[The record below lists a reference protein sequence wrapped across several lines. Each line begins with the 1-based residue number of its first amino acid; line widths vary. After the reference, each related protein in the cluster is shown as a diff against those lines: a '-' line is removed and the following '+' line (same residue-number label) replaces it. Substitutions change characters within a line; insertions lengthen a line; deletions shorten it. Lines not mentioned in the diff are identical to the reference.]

1 MSRTPRSR
9 TLETLGRL
17 VRVYRDAAGI
27 TQKELAKTLDYT
39 NGWLSNVET
48 GQLRPRAEQV
58 RLLEQA
64 LNLPSG
70 ALMAVYEQLDGE
82 SLPGWMRDW
91 IPEEGRADVLRWVE
105 LSIIPGLLQTEDY
118 ARAVLGGNESAVAAR
133 MERQRILS
141 RDRPPTLHFVLDELV
156 LLHEIGDAKVMH
168 AQLEHL
174 VDSVSPKRLTLQV
187 VRSTRNPHSM
197 GPFIIAAVDGG
208 EVAYV
213 ETAVRGIVTSSR
225 DDIADLLA
233 TWEAIRTFALP
244 QQESI
249 EFIQRTAEERWT

>member
-1 MSRTPRSR
+1 MGKVPRSR
-9 TLETLGRL
+9 TLVTFGRL
-17 VRVYRDAAGI
+17 VRIYRDAAGL

-39 NGWLSNVET
+39 NGWVSNVET
-48 GQLRPRAEQV
+48 GQLRPRVEQV

-64 LNLPSG
+64 LNLPPG

-91 IPEEGRADVLRWVE
+91 IPEESRADVLRWVE
-105 LSIIPGLLQTEDY
+105 LSIVPGLLQTEDY
-118 ARAVLGGNESAVAAR
+118 ARAILGGSESAVAAR
-133 MERQRILS
+133 MQRQEILS
-141 RDRPPTLHFVLDELV
+141 RDDPPTLHFVLDEVV
-156 LLHEIGDAKVMH
+156 LLHEVADAKVMR

-174 VDSVSPKRLTLQV
+174 VNSVSPPRLTIQV

-208 EVAYV
+208 EVAYI
-213 ETAVRGIVTSSR
+213 ETAVRGIVTSNR
-225 DDIADLLA
+225 DDAASLLA